1 MNKKLKTKLCF
12 LARKAL
18 RLSTRFHN
26 RIRWF
31 LSDERKNPYRC
42 DTCGSTGIQIKA
54 WGDPNYGNAYISDM
68 ENSECWCERCQEH
81 TQMVDTNK
89 FLEWANEWWENT
101 EIAEKVAAIRRLDPD
116 GKQFD
121 EITDLCNQWWEKQS
135 TESKILTYIT
145 HGNHA

>member
-54 WGDPNYGNAYISDM
+54 WGDPIMGTPISQIWKTPNVGAKDVRNIPKWSIRTNSSNGQTSGGRTLRSQKKLQPSVDLILMGN
-68 ENSECWCERCQEH
+68 NSMKLPTSVTSGGKSNRRK
-81 TQMVDTNK
+81 VK
-89 FLEWANEWWENT
+89 F
-101 EIAEKVAAIRRLDPD
+101 
-116 GKQFD
+116 
-121 EITDLCNQWWEKQS
+121 
-135 TESKILTYIT
+135 
-145 HGNHA
+145 